1 MPELYPEDQA
11 RVDEVLSRGIYK
23 VDRKPFR
30 PWLLLTILI
39 GVLCLVSIAGYFV
52 GLAFDFV

>member
-11 RVDEVLSRGIYK
+11 RVDEVLSKGIYK

-30 PWLLLTILI
+30 FWTLM
-39 GVLCLVSIAGYFV
+39 AGHYER
-52 GLAFDFV
+52 LYSASNDFGR